1 MQYSISELI
10 FFEGYFVWHII
21 RTHIAVKS
29 ELIIVV
35 HAFQCPGS
43 WTWVNPTRAGTC
55 HMTIHVQWS
64 FPSWHATKI
73 STLKKHLSKRKRQ
86 FILERAHFYDLQ
98 KTERI
103 DKNQDHSDKHWIRSE
118 KLRFSVQYAWRVC
131 TKARIFTL
139 KSTFY
144 CKHAR
149 HAFLFT
155 KHAIVSLTLIC
166 SYMHLCYKKAI
177 QWNNSFT
184 LFEYEI
190 FLLSSIHI
198 VPQILFCKSID
209 HILYT
214 RLFTEDNSFLNFD
227 SLKKN

>member
-144 CKHAR
+144 CEHAR

-177 QWNNSFT
+177 QWNNFYT
-184 LFEYEI
+184 LFQYEI
-190 FLLSSIHI
+190 FLFSFMHL
-198 VPQILFCKSID
+198 VPVILFCKSID
-209 HILYT
+209 HILYI
-214 RLFTEDNSFLNFD
+214 
-227 SLKKN
+227 